1 MSVAGILLSIGLIF
15 ALLVEVIVYFKLRR
29 DMENQMKLLEDPK
42 AVEIIQGNKFTVKQA
57 QERLEKHYK
66 AYKRLS
72 KGNKDASWKF
82 ENVTDPERLANMV
95 LELLKID
102 DFRDRKK
109 QILNKLEDLPEKRR
123 EIVLKQVE
131 ALMEIALNDD
141 QFEKSLDLER
151 VRLEQEIRR
160 YDLKI
165 AAAKKKLEEKDKE
178 AAES

>member
-1 MSVAGILLSIGLIF
+1 MSVVGILLGIGLII
-15 ALLVEVIVYFKLRR
+15 ALLMDVIVYFKLRR
-29 DMENQMKLLEDPK
+29 DMENQKKLLEDPK
-42 AVEIIQGNKFTVKQA
+42 AAEIIQGNKFTVKQA

-66 AYKRLS
+66 AYKRLN
-72 KGNKDASWKF
+72 KGTWKF

-95 LELLKID
+95 LDFLKND
-102 DFRDRKK
+102 DFRDRKDK
-109 QILNKLEDLPEKRR
+109 ILKKLEDLPEKRR

-141 QFEKSLDLER
+141 QFEKNLDLER
-151 VRLEQEIRR
+151 VRLEQEIRK

>member
-15 ALLVEVIVYFKLRR
+15 ALLMEVIVYFKLRR
-29 DMENQMKLLEDPK
+29 DMENQKKLLEDPK
-42 AVEIIQGNKFTVKQA
+42 AAEIIQGNNFTVKQA
-57 QERLEKHYK
+57 QERLEKHYQ
-66 AYKRLS
+66 AYKRLN
-72 KGNKDASWKF
+72 KGTWKF
-82 ENVTDPERLANMV
+82 ENVTDPERLANEV
-95 LELLKID
+95 LEFLKID

-109 QILNKLEDLPEKRR
+109 KIMDKLEDLPEKRR